1 MSRLESSR
9 NAVKYWWLLLLLG
22 IAVFV
27 VGIFIFT
34 YPGLSYIAMSMLFG
48 ILILVSGIV
57 NIALAASSCNIAVGR
72 GWLWA
77 GGIIEVI
84 VGLILMLHPVMSAT
98 TLPLFLGFW
107 LIFRSFGLIG
117 SGSDMMSLKVP
128 GSGWTIFVGIL
139 LLFCS
144 VMILAQPLLFGVEAV
159 VIWVGVS
166 FLMAGISLGV
176 FSFQLRGLHKHFEK

>member
-1 MSRLESSR
+1 MSRLESARS
-9 NAVKYWWLLLLLG
+9 AVKYWWLLLLLG
-22 IAVFV
+22 AAVFV

-34 YPGLSYIAMSMLFG
+34 YPGLSYVAMSMLFG
-48 ILILVSGIV
+48 FLILASGVV
-57 NIALAASSCNIAVGR
+57 NIALAASNSSAAMGR

-77 GGIIEVI
+77 GGIIELI
-84 VGLILMLHPVMSAT
+84 IGLILVLHPSISVA

-128 GSGWTIFVGIL
+128 GAGWTIFVGIL
-139 LLFCS
+139 LLLCS

-166 FLMAGISLGV
+166 FLMGGMSMGV
-176 FSFQLRGLHKHFEK
+176 FAFQLKGLHKHFEK